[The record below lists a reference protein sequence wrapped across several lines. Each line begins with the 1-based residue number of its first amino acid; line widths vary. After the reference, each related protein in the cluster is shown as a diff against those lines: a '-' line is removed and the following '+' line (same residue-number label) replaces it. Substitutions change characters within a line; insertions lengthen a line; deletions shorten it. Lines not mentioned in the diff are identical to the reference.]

1 MRFFGC
7 TADIATRAW
16 PPRHFSIHAL
26 SDVAVPVNFRNVRYS
41 VAMGGKARPRRANLD
56 DVVGF
61 RPAIGSGG
69 RAAAGQA

>member
-16 PPRHFSIHAL
+16 PPRHFPIHAL
-26 SDVAVPVNFRNVRYS
+26 SDVAVPVNFRMSAIQSPLEV
-41 VAMGGKARPRRANLD
+41 KRPRRANLD

-61 RPAIGSGG
+61 QPAIGSGG
-69 RAAAGQA
+69 RAAAGQG